1 MGMTMKRLFL
11 LSFIAAS
18 ILFSQTPSAQRAGY
32 QLWSSRIADS
42 FMRLHPDSII
52 YQDEAKSRRWNYE
65 QGLMLETFYQAY
77 IHTNDTRYRDY
88 MKRNLDLYILPDGS
102 INTFKISEYNIDN
115 ITPGVAVMRAF
126 DLFGEKRYRNAADTL
141 RSQLATHPRTKQGGF
156 WHKKIY
162 PYQMWLDGL
171 YMGSP
176 FYAFYTLRFGPP
188 EGFDDV
194 VHQFMQVRQH
204 LRDSVT
210 GLYFHGWDESRVMQ
224 WADPVT
230 GRSPNFWGRS
240 MGWLAMAMIDV
251 LDHLPAEHPKRPSLI
266 AMFREFMPAV
276 LRYRDQKT
284 KLWFQVMDRPAAEG
298 NYPEASASAM
308 FVYAMAKGVNNG
320 YLGTAYAAAAR
331 ESFDQMIRRFVTV
344 DGSGA
349 IFLHDVVKVSGLG
362 GTPYRDGSY
371 AYYISEPR
379 RTNDFKGYGPFLLS
393 AIEIEKL
400 TP

>member
-1 MGMTMKRLFL
+1 
-11 LSFIAAS
+11 
-18 ILFSQTPSAQRAGY
+18 
-32 QLWSSRIADS
+32 
-42 FMRLHPDSII
+42 
-52 YQDEAKSRRWNYE
+52 
-65 QGLMLETFYQAY
+65 
-77 IHTNDTRYRDY
+77 
-88 MKRNLDLYILPDGS
+88 
-102 INTFKISEYNIDN
+102 
-115 ITPGVAVMRAF
+115 
-126 DLFGEKRYRNAADTL
+126 
-141 RSQLATHPRTKQGGF
+141 
-156 WHKKIY
+156 
-162 PYQMWLDGL
+162 
-171 YMGSP
+171 
-176 FYAFYTLRFGPP
+176 
-188 EGFDDV
+188 
-194 VHQFMQVRQH
+194 
-204 LRDSVT
+204 
-210 GLYFHGWDESRVMQ
+210 
-224 WADPVT
+224 
-230 GRSPNFWGRS
+230 

-320 YLGTAYAAAAR
+320 YLGTAYAAVAR
-331 ESFDQMIRRFVTV
+331 ESFEQMIRRFVTI
-344 DGSGA
+344 DSSGA
-349 IFLHDVVKVSGLG
+349 VFLHDVVKVSGLG

>member
-1 MGMTMKRLFL
+1 MKRLFL
-11 LSFIAAS
+11 LSLFAAS
-18 ILFSQTPSAQRAGY
+18 ILGSQTPSVQRAGY

-65 QGLMLETFYQAY
+65 QGLMLETFYQLF
-77 IHTNDTRYRDY
+77 IHTNDPRYRDY
-88 MKRNLDLYILPDGS
+88 MKRNLDLYILPDGT
-102 INTFKISEYNIDN
+102 INTYRIGEYNIDN
-115 ITPGVAVMRAF
+115 ITPGVAVIRAF

-176 FYAFYTLRFGPP
+176 FYALYTLRFGPP

-204 LRDSVT
+204 LRDSAT
-210 GLYFHGWDESRVMQ
+210 GLYYHGWDESRAMQ

-276 LRYRDQKT
+276 LRYREQKS
-284 KLWFQVMDRPAAEG
+284 KLWFQVMDRPTAEG

-331 ESFDQMIRRFVTV
+331 ESFDQMIRRFVTI
-344 DGSGA
+344 DSSGTV
-349 IFLHDVVKVSGLG
+349 FLHDVVKVSGLG

-400 TP
+400 RP